1 MTKKST
7 EQMIPPLMSVPD
19 MRQMMEAQRLNFQA
33 LSEAGKLAMTSWQ
46 ALAQRQ
52 ADMVSTFA
60 QTQSE
65 IFRESMKEGTPED
78 KMARQAD
85 MFKRAYEM
93 SLETSRDMADMMMK
107 TNREASDMLQKR
119 VKGTL
124 NDLRGM
130 MVNAEDA
137 A

>member
-33 LSEAGKLAMTSWQ
+33 FSEAGKLAMTSWQ

-60 QTQSE
+60 QTQTE

-85 MFKRAYEM
+85 MFKRAYET
-93 SLETSRDMADMMMK
+93 SLETSREMADMMMK

-124 NDLRGM
+124 NDIRGM
-130 MVNAEDA
+130 IARTEDA

>member
-7 EQMIPPLMSVPD
+7 EQMIPPLMSMPD
-19 MRQMMEAQRLNFQA
+19 IRQMMEAQRLNFQA
-33 LSEAGKLAMTSWQ
+33 FGEAGKLAMTSWQ

-85 MFKRAYEM
+85 MFKRAYET
-93 SLETSRDMADMMMK
+93 SLETSREMADMMMK

-124 NDLRGM
+124 NDIRGM
-130 MVNAEDA
+130 MARTEDA